1 MKRIL
6 SVPFFIVLVAVFAGC
21 HSSDYAD
28 NVNTNESAVPAT
40 TTANDTT
47 LSMSTNTNADNSKVE
62 VTPNVVSK
70 DSTATASP
78 ATTVT
83 ATPNPAKKGK
93 KGLVVINTNTKSS
106 GDAEAVDKEGYYTNV
121 YPAYPGGNQALAKFF
136 EKNIQ
141 YPADASDN
149 GVEGTVNL
157 SFTVD
162 ETGKVG
168 KPQITSPK
176 LGYGL
181 EEEAL
186 RVFNKMTAW
195 KPGSLKGR
203 NVKTRFTLPVKF
215 TLTD

>member
-1 MKRIL
+1 MKIL
-6 SVPFFIVLVAVFAGC
+6 LKSTVAILLLSAIAAAC
-21 HSSDYAD
+21 NTSDYAED
-28 NVNTNESAVPAT
+28 DDYNAPAT
-40 TTANDTT
+40 TTANDST
-47 LSMSTNTNADNSKVE
+47 LSVPTNTNALDSKVD
-62 VTPNVVSK
+62 VTPNVISK

-78 ATTVT
+78 ATT
-83 ATPNPAKKGK
+83 ATPGTAAAKKGK
-93 KGLVVINTNTKSS
+93 KGVVVITPEKRVEGSE
-106 GDAEAVDKEGYYTNV
+106 EAVDKEGYYTNV

-141 YPADASDN
+141 YPEDAADN

-162 ETGKVG
+162 ETGRVG
-168 KPQITSPK
+168 KPQVTSPK

-181 EEEAL
+181 ENEAL
-186 RVFNKMTAW
+186 RVFNKMPVW

>member
-1 MKRIL
+1 MKH
-6 SVPFFIVLVAVFAGC
+6 VLTGALAFTMYAALVTGC
-21 HSSDYAD
+21 NSSDYAD
-28 NVNTNESAVPAT
+28 KDATTPTT

-47 LSMSTNTNADNSKVE
+47 MSASTNTNSENSTVD
-62 VTPNVVSK
+62 VTPTEVPK
-70 DSTATASP
+70 DSATA
-78 ATTVT
+78 ATTPTVT
-83 ATPNPAKKGK
+83 TEAKPNPAKKGK
-93 KGLVVINTNTKSS
+93 KGSVVISTETNSA
-106 GDAEAVDKEGYYTNV
+106 GDMEAVDKEGYYTNV
-121 YPAYPGGNQALAKFF
+121 YPAYPGGDKALASFF

-168 KPQITSPK
+168 KPKVTSSN

-181 EEEAL
+181 EDEAL
-186 RVFNKMTAW
+186 RVFSKMPAW
-195 KPGSLKGR
+195 KPGSLKGK

-215 TLTD
+215 QLAD